1 LIGPPEIGNP
11 AITLLEEPCGG
22 QDDILATLDDSGTIL
37 ACGTNPAISGIIKPK
52 QALSELNG
60 NLADGIWTLFII
72 DKYNTD
78 GGTINAV
85 NLSFCNINPIANSMS
100 ILNDGISTEANSS
113 KVILQSE
120 LNAFTPSIT
129 SNNHVYTL
137 TDLPSFGTLKRENSE
152 LQLGDTFTQEEL
164 NLNLIS
170 YTNSLIE
177 EATDDFTVNIL
188 NSAAA
193 WLPNVVI
200 PILIENNLD
209 LAENRSQQVT
219 LYPNPSRGSFTV
231 SWFDNLETK
240 IDLFDLQGRIVL
252 SKTTNANSV
261 ELDIHEFSDGIYLI
275 SIENESTKLIK
286 KIVLKR

>member
-1 LIGPPEIGNP
+1 
-11 AITLLEEPCGG
+11 
-22 QDDILATLDDSGTIL
+22 
-37 ACGTNPAISGIIKPK
+37 
-52 QALSELNG
+52 
-60 NLADGIWTLFII
+60 
-72 DKYNTD
+72 
-78 GGTINAV
+78 
-85 NLSFCNINPIANSMS
+85 
-100 ILNDGISTEANSS
+100 
-113 KVILQSE
+113 
-120 LNAFTPSIT
+120 
-129 SNNHVYTL
+129 
-137 TDLPSFGTLKRENSE
+137 LPSFGTLKRENSE

-200 PILIENNLD
+200 PIVIQNNLD
-209 LAENRSQQVT
+209 LADNRSQQVT

-231 SWFDNLETK
+231 SWFDNLETN

-252 SKTTNANSV
+252 SKTTSANSV